1 METVKDEKHTCRFMV
16 FHEKGACLSISGKPD
31 VKSVWLLNYYQG
43 YIATPLLSEV
53 MFCVSNVCFH
63 FDSF

>member
-1 METVKDEKHTCRFMV
+1 M